1 MVDHKVENRPPHL
14 TGIST
19 RSRGYGD
26 HCPLTE
32 TTMLTFATP
41 DLFTMSG
48 TFTDMKRFTREG
60 VLAEA
65 LTYFQ
70 NDDLAATTW
79 VNKYALRDDKGYLIE
94 KSPADMHR
102 RMAREFARIE
112 SNYACLPPYRKAL
125 LSTYG
130 RERKA
135 LDEARI
141 FDLFDG
147 FRDVVPQGSVMASL
161 GDPYRLASLSN
172 CVVIPSP
179 LDSYGGIFRVDQQLA
194 QLFKRR
200 CGVGFD
206 LSTLRPEGAQVSNA
220 ARTSTG
226 AVSFMERFSNTTR
239 EVAQKGRRGALML
252 TMDIAHP
259 DVEKFITIKQDLA
272 KVTGANISVRVSDE
286 FLQAVDADA
295 DFTLRWPVDA
305 KTPVITRQVK
315 ARELWNT
322 LITCAH
328 RTAEP
333 GVIFW
338 DRQHRYST
346 SSLYPGFRNES
357 TNPCSEIAMQGG
369 DSCRLIAINLFS
381 FVTDAFTPAARFD
394 QERFAQV
401 SYEAQRLMDD
411 LVDLELEAVDRI
423 LAKVNDDPEPDPIKR
438 VERETWELLRDT
450 GRKGRRTGLGFTG
463 LADALAAL
471 NLKYDSD
478 AALIATEDIMR
489 TKCRAEFDSSI
500 DMAIERGA
508 FDAFDPAVERMS
520 EFTAML
526 KEELPD
532 VHARMMTHGRRNISL
547 STVAPTGTLSL
558 LTRTSSGIE
567 PVYMLGYT
575 RRRKVMPGDK
585 KARVSFTDEL
595 GDQWEEFTVHH
606 PRVLDWMQA
615 TGKKDTTESPYA
627 NATANDIDWHK
638 RVRLQAVVQKYTTHS
653 ISSTIN
659 LPSTATVEEVGGIYL
674 EAWKEGLKGITV
686 YRDGSRSGV
695 LVANADEKGKG
706 GEGGSGG
713 EQTAHVSRPERL
725 EADVLRFHNET
736 EPWIAV
742 VGLLDGK
749 PYEIFTGKANGG
761 FELPKWVTKGWVVK
775 RKDHKRGKNIYD
787 LEYADSDEYRITVQG
802 LSRTFNPEFWNY
814 AILISGMLR
823 QGTPVPHVV
832 DVVANLSLYDA
843 TLNTWKNGVVR
854 ALTRYIPDGTRA
866 TGRKCPECGDAD
878 GLYYEEGCLKCK
890 SCGAS
895 KCG

>member
-1 MVDHKVENRPPHL
+1 M
-14 TGIST
+14 I
-19 RSRGYGD
+19 
-26 HCPLTE
+26 
-32 TTMLTFATP
+32 TTAPSL
-41 DLFTMSG
+41 DLFTMPKSVVKHEAH
-48 TFTDMKRFTREG
+48 DREH

-65 LTYFQ
+65 LRYFHG
-70 NDDLAATTW
+70 DELAATTW
-79 VNKYALRDDKGYLIE
+79 VNKYALRDGQGHLIE
-94 KSPADMHR
+94 KSPVDMHR

-112 SNYACLPPYRKAL
+112 RGYAPLPAERRAL
-125 LSTYG
+125 LSIYG
-130 RERKA
+130 REREA

-179 LDSYGGIFRVDQQLA
+179 LDSYGGIFRNDQQLA

-206 LSTLRPEGAQVSNA
+206 LSTLRPEGAAVSNA

-259 DVEKFITIKQDLA
+259 DVEKFITIKQDLT
-272 KVTGANISVRVSDE
+272 KVTGANVSVRVSDE
-286 FLQAVDADA
+286 FLRAVDADTE
-295 DFTLRWPVDA
+295 FTLRWPIDA
-305 KTPVITRQVK
+305 KAPLVTRQVK

-328 RTAEP
+328 HTAEP

-338 DRQHRYST
+338 DRQHHYST
-346 SSLYPGFRNES
+346 SSVYPGFRNES

-369 DSCRLIAINLFS
+369 DSCRLIAINLYS
-381 FVTDAFTPAARFD
+381 FVSDAFSPQARFD
-394 QERFAQV
+394 HERFAQV
-401 SYEAQRLMDD
+401 TYEAQRLMDD
-411 LVDLELEAVDRI
+411 LVDLELEAVERI
-423 LAKVNDDPEPDPIKR
+423 LAKVDSDPEPESIKR

-463 LADALAAL
+463 LADALAGL
-471 NLKYDSD
+471 NLKYDGD
-478 AALIATEDIMR
+478 AALIATEEIMR

-508 FDAFDPAVERMS
+508 FAAFDPAVERTS
-520 EFTAML
+520 EFIAML
-526 KEELPD
+526 ELELPE
-532 VHARMMTHGRRNISL
+532 VHARMMQHGRRNISL

-575 RRRKVMPGDK
+575 RRRKVVPGDK
-585 KARVSFTDEL
+585 KANVDFTDEL

-606 PRVLDWMQA
+606 PRVMDWMRA
-615 TGKKDTTESPYA
+615 TGKTDNAESPYA
-627 NATANDIDWHK
+627 NATANEIDWHK

-674 EAWKEGLKGITV
+674 ASWKEGLKGITV

-695 LVANADEKGKG
+695 LVAERKDAPV
-706 GEGGSGG
+706 
-713 EQTAHVSRPERL
+713 EQQAHVPRPERL
-725 EADVLRFHNET
+725 DADVLRFHNDT

-775 RKDHKRGKNIYD
+775 RKDSKRGKNIYD
-787 LEYADSDEYRITVQG
+787 LEYADTDDYRVTVQG

-823 QGTPVPHVV
+823 QSMPLPHVV

-854 ALTRYIPDGTRA
+854 ALQRYIPDGTQA
-866 TGRKCPECGDAD
+866 AGRKCPECGDAD